1 MDYISTLLESI
12 LKVKERRGKRTRE
25 VVFDKPENSIL
36 STRQFIIAISIVI
49 LAIGLVIKY
58 LVLE

>member
-1 MDYISTLLESI
+1 MESI

-36 STRQFIIAISIVI
+36 STRHFIIAISIVI